1 MKMSIK
7 KNDLVKVIAGDDKGK
22 EGRVIEVLSKES
34 RLVVEGINIHK
45 RHMRKSPANPEG
57 GILEREFPIAI
68 SNVMLV
74 DPDSKKATRI
84 RTERTEKDGKVQV
97 KRIAVKSGKEIKLP

>member
-1 MKMSIK
+1 MSIK